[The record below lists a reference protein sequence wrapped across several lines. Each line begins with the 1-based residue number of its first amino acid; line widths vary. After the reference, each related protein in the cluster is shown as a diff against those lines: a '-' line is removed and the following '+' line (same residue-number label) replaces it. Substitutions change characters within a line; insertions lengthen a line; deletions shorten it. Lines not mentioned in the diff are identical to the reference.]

1 MDIWGFFFLY
11 FFLCVQGCE
20 ISGQNCT
27 REKSNWYK
35 IGPFLKGW
43 AITVLAFVINLF
55 LYHFFS
61 QTKCH
66 MDKIVS
72 QYGDVVLRKSASIL
86 KRYNTVTRKPDLN
99 NRFFCTTGLWHLSG
113 RTVVERH
120 GHRVPHWISRERNHK
135 GRQNT
140 YNKTCHSTSYNTYS
154 RFV

>member
-1 MDIWGFFFLY
+1 MRWTFGGFFFGVCKAVI
-11 FFLCVQGCE
+11 FLIKFAQGKNPVD
-20 ISGQNCT
+20 IRSVL
-27 REKSNWYK
+27 
-35 IGPFLKGW
+35 FLRAG

-55 LYHFFS
+55 LYNFFS
-61 QTKCH
+61 QTKSH

-86 KRYNTVTRKPDLN
+86 KDIISFQGSETSLN
-99 NRFFCTTGLWHLSG
+99 NRFSCTTGLWHLSG

-135 GRQNT
+135 RRQNT
-140 YNKTCHSTSYNTYS
+140 CNKTCHSTSYNTYS